1 MRKSGN
7 QDVASQ
13 QLMTPVGSWF
23 LDKFFSSPQLAHH
36 PPCRCYDDHVLRC
49 GRFILCLGCTCML
62 AGTTLGIAALACSLV
77 QQIIG
82 FGWHGVM
89 PAIGTGVGLYLP
101 TLLQPCCQWKPYKIV
116 ARLLLGV
123 AVVALFTGGLL
134 LPPLSALGTTARIVF
149 VVTFWLVFKATLRH
163 RARHTPDPC
172 SRCSPAVYPF
182 CQDNRPRVASLL
194 AELRRR
200 AGPGD
205 EAFVSFAAALA
216 GEETAG
222 VQVEVTPLQ
231 SLAAIGAGSKVADCR
246 SCHGRTSRQASGSSR
261 PS

>member
-1 MRKSGN
+1 MRDSGN
-7 QDVASQ
+7 QDVVGQ
-13 QLMTPVGSWF
+13 PFMTPVGLWF
-23 LDKFFSSPQLAHH
+23 LDKLFSSPQFAHH

-62 AGTTLGIAALACSLV
+62 AGASLGIAALACSLV
-77 QQIIG
+77 QQIVG
-82 FGWHGVM
+82 FGWHGAM
-89 PAIGTGVGLYLP
+89 PAIGAGVGLYLP
-101 TLLQPCCQWKPYKIV
+101 TLLQPFWQWKPYKIV
-116 ARLLLGV
+116 ARFLLGM

-134 LPPLSALGTTARIVF
+134 LPPLSILGSTARAVF

-163 RARHTPDPC
+163 RASHTPDPC

-205 EAFVSFAAALA
+205 EQFVSFAAALA

-222 VQVEVTPLQ
+222 VQVEVTPLR
-231 SLAAIGAGSKVADCR
+231 SLAATGAGSKVADCR
-246 SCHGRTSRQASGSSR
+246 NCHGRTSFQPSGSSR